1 MEIKIG
7 KDNGHIIL
15 DDNTGKIMTVLVKN
29 IVEGKHDFITTTS
42 YKREGDKHY
51 NMREQNTKSQFNFK
65 QKNWME
71 TMVREID
78 PQLEKDI
85 MSGKIKYKTK

>member
-1 MEIKIG
+1 MELKIG

-42 YKREGDKHY
+42 YSRKGDKHY
-51 NMREQNTKSQFNFK
+51 DMRAELNKKAYNKPSHG
-65 QKNWME
+65 E
-71 TMVREID
+71 HYD
-78 PQLEKDI
+78 
-85 MSGKIKYKTK
+85 S

>member
-1 MEIKIG
+1 MFSGEFKINSKMILEIG

-29 IVEGKHDFITTTS
+29 MVEGKHDFITTTS

-51 NMREQNTKSQFNFK
+51 NMR
-65 QKNWME
+65 
-71 TMVREID
+71 
-78 PQLEKDI
+78 
-85 MSGKIKYKTK
+85 

>member
-29 IVEGKHDFITTTS
+29 IVEGKHDFIATTS
-42 YKREGDKHY
+42 YNRKGNKHY
-51 NMREQNTKSQFNFK
+51 NMRTD
-65 QKNWME
+65 
-71 TMVREID
+71 TI
-78 PQLEKDI
+78 
-85 MSGKIKYKTK
+85 KTKLN

>member
-1 MEIKIG
+1 MIIEIG

-29 IVEGKHDFITTTS
+29 IVEGKHDFIGTTS

-51 NMREQNTKSQFNFK
+51 NIRK
-65 QKNWME
+65 
-71 TMVREID
+71 
-78 PQLEKDI
+78 
-85 MSGKIKYKTK
+85 